1 MKRIKKIG
9 KMVQR
14 HFRAESPIYFSVGHR
29 PTLMKMMLRLRSAS
43 IVIRHCEGDSLKQ
56 SSIIRHCGHSEAIQ
70 KNSVVLS
77 VFSVVLCETEKLH
90 RVTQRAHRVTQR
102 KNLANPENL
111 MEITV
116 QTKRI
121 AGQARNDGACVS
133 GLLRSAR
140 NDEYSPNHDFD
151 KINKINRIKGGL
163 SFGGVRGGFYQIT
176 KSTNNQI
183 NK

>member
-1 MKRIKKIG
+1 MNKRIKELGNKIG
-9 KMVQR
+9 KTAQH

-90 RVTQRAHRVTQR
+90 RVTQR

-121 AGQARNDGACVS
+121 AGQARND
-133 GLLRSAR
+133 
-140 NDEYSPNHDFD
+140 EQHKFP
-151 KINKINRIKGGL
+151 

-183 NK
+183 TKN